1 MAIEVVFEKHI
12 NNATVYREV
21 DVEQRRQIYLLTSLA
36 VLFGLGVLLYGWQ
49 QFQWIRVGYDIE
61 TLQKQKEALLERQ
74 NELVVERET
83 LTQFERI
90 VSIAQEKLGM
100 VVAAP
105 GQIVTLAPE
114 DLLPGEPVTAE
125 KAAAPLTA
133 QEVR

>member
-1 MAIEVVFEKHI
+1 MAIEVVFEKRI
-12 NNATVYREV
+12 NNGAVYREV
-21 DVEQRRQIYLLTSLA
+21 DVNQRRQIYLLTGLA
-36 VLFGLGVLLYGWQ
+36 VLFGVGVLLYGWQ

-61 TLQKQKEALLERQ
+61 QFQKQKEELLNYQ
-74 NELVVERET
+74 KNLVVERET

-105 GQIVTLAPE
+105 GQIVALTPA
-114 DLLPGEPVTAE
+114 DLPPGETSAE

-133 QEVR
+133 QEVK